1 MRGGDGVPWRRFFW
15 DFLLFQA
22 GGIAPLVALAR
33 DGSDGQMKKNA
44 TDALWNLALN
54 ADNILLMKQLGYGKK
69 GWRGGNY
76 GWKIPRPLWNH
87 GASLW

>member
-1 MRGGDGVPWRRFFW
+1 MSMRGGDGVPWRRFFW

-54 ADNILLMKQLGYGKK
+54 ADNKVKIARAGDIAPLVALA
-69 GWRGGNY
+69 RGGSD
-76 GWKIPRPLWNH
+76 GQKESAA
-87 GASLW
+87 GAL